1 MASPFSRLRV
11 GAVVAGAFLSGIV
24 LTAAFDLTPFGYAQ
38 QTGGTAR
45 PPASEVRPL
54 AETGNA
60 FVAIAEHVTPAVV
73 SIRAETDP
81 REAPAGQRRN
91 LPPGWED
98 FFRQFGGPPQ
108 RGPRQSSGS
117 GFIVSPDGYIMTN
130 NHVVEDADRLTV
142 RLNDGRTFDAKVIGR
157 DPDTDVAVIKIDGK
171 GLPVVAFG
179 DDTKLR
185 VGEWVVAIGNPLGL
199 DFTVTAGIVSAKG
212 RSVTDVQLPA
222 QGDAGYQI
230 VDLIQ
235 TDAAINPG
243 NSGGPLVN
251 IRGEVI
257 GINNA
262 IASQT
267 GYFAGYGFAI
277 PITLARDVM
286 EDLIQHGRV
295 RRAVIGVSVTEV
307 TPDDAGA
314 AGLKEIHGALVGDYS
329 DPDSPAKR
337 AGIQP
342 NDVIVAVDGK
352 PVDRVSML
360 QRLIRAHE
368 PGETVTIDVMRYGDR
383 KSFKVRLGEAP
394 STSTVAA
401 NAPAREEPQNGSSAE
416 KLGIVVQ
423 PTSAELARVRRAD
436 SLPPGLLVTEVE
448 PGGPAYQ
455 RLTPGRDVITEVVH
469 PAEKPIRTAQDLRG
483 VLADM
488 KSGQYLSL
496 GVVDFP
502 TGQHRIV
509 NLKVGG

>member
-1 MASPFSRLRV
+1 MRF
-11 GAVVAGAFLSGIV
+11 GAAIAAAFLSGIV

-60 FVAIAEHVTPAVV
+60 FVSIAEHVTPAVV
-73 SIRAETDP
+73 SIQAETDA
-81 REAPAGQRRN
+81 REAPSAQQRRN

-98 FFRQFGGPPQ
+98 FFRQFGGPPRQ
-108 RGPRQSSGS
+108 GPRQSSGT

-142 RLNDGRTFDAKVIGR
+142 RLNDGRSFHAKVIGR

-171 GLPVVAFG
+171 GLPTVAFG

-199 DFTVTAGIVSAKG
+199 DFSVTAGIVSAKG
-212 RSVTDVQLPA
+212 RSATDVQLPP
-222 QGDAGYQI
+222 QGEAGYQI

-286 EDLIQHGRV
+286 DDLIQHGRV
-295 RRAVIGVSVTEV
+295 RRAVIGVSITEV

-314 AGLKEIHGALVGDYS
+314 AGLKEIHGALVGDFT
-329 DPDSPAKR
+329 DPNSPAQK
-337 AGIQP
+337 AGIHP
-342 NDVIVAVDGK
+342 NDVIVAVDGT
-352 PVDRVSML
+352 PVDRVSTL
-360 QRLIRAHE
+360 QRLIRGHE
-368 PGETVTIDVMRYGDR
+368 PGETVTVDVMRYGDR

-394 STSTVAA
+394 STGAVASSE
-401 NAPAREEPQNGSSAE
+401 PARSERQDGTSAE
-416 KLGIVVQ
+416 KLGVVVQ
-423 PTSAELARVRRAD
+423 PTSAQLSRVMRVD
-436 SLPPGLLVTEVE
+436 SLPAGVLVSEVD
-448 PGGPAYQ
+448 PDGPARG
-455 RLTPGRDVITEVVH
+455 RLFPRSDVIQAAVH
-469 PAEKPIRTAQDLRG
+469 PMQKQIRTVQDLQS
-483 VLADM
+483 VLADV
-488 KSGQYLSL
+488 KPGDYLSL
-496 GVVDFP
+496 AVVDLSRDN
-502 TGQHRIV
+502 QRRIV
-509 NLKVGG
+509 NIKVGG